1 MYDSIPSAAW
11 GADLCGDSC
20 KPSSLLSFMHS
31 VQDSLVIVWSYKK
44 KKEKK
49 TASKEEV
56 DQQKAA
62 QLTVNGGL
70 CALRL
75 LSKS

>member
-1 MYDSIPSAAW
+1 MYDGIPSAAW

-31 VQDSLVIVWSYKK
+31 VQNSLVIVWSYKK
-44 KKEKK
+44 KRKKK

-70 CALRL
+70 LFVL
-75 LSKS
+75 

>member
-31 VQDSLVIVWSYKK
+31 VQNSLVIVWSYKK
-44 KKEKK
+44 KEKK
-49 TASKEEV
+49 QLQKKKLISK
-56 DQQKAA
+56 K
-62 QLTVNGGL
+62 QL
-70 CALRL
+70 
-75 LSKS
+75 S